1 MAGKGGTAVLVAVAI
16 GVGLGLV
23 DQSSTASSTS
33 SSPTSPTA
41 SSTAASTAA
50 STASSTASS
59 TVVATAS
66 SGSTVDVTTR
76 TETAPAPLASCPG
89 SVVGQHTAN
98 DLTVRISYDA
108 RSGGLNCVTAVHT
121 GPVTP
126 PGYLQAEIRI
136 ADYTGTSW
144 PRYASTTGAPGVAE
158 VGGAYLIGTDGRCV
172 TGTATYFPAGA
183 DGGSSTSVS
192 LSGIGCG

>member
-1 MAGKGGTAVLVAVAI
+1 MAGKGGTALLVAVAI
-16 GVGLGLV
+16 GVGLGLL

-33 SSPTSPTA
+33 SSTAPPTASSTA

-50 STASSTASS
+50 ST
-59 TVVATAS
+59 VVATTS
-66 SGSTVDVTTR
+66 SGSTVDVTGR
-76 TETAPAPLASCPG
+76 PEVSPAPLASCPG

-126 PGYLQAEIRI
+126 PGYLRAEIRI

-144 PRYASTTGAPGVAE
+144 PRYASTTGAPGAAE
-158 VGGAYLIGTDGRCV
+158 VGGAYLIGTDGRCI